1 MAKRS
6 LGNNFIT
13 KKRDVEEDDIEEL
26 MISDEEDREVVVD
39 KEQVKVKEG
48 SCSRTSGT
56 FSWTF

>member
-13 KKRDVEEDDIEEL
+13 KKRDVEEEDYIEEL
-26 MISDEEDREVVVD
+26 MISDEEDKEVVVG
-39 KEQVKVKEG
+39 KEQVKVMEG

-56 FSWTF
+56 FS